1 MARFASFKTGVGQSS
16 ADFTKV
22 WSSSITGRGERSTK
36 SAVRYP
42 VVARFEE
49 GDVPVEQFRDR
60 RVGGGR
66 KAEGEL
72 N

>member
-1 MARFASFKTGVGQSS
+1 MLGSQVRTSQKFGAVPIS
-16 ADFTKV
+16 
-22 WSSSITGRGERSTK
+22 GRGERSTK